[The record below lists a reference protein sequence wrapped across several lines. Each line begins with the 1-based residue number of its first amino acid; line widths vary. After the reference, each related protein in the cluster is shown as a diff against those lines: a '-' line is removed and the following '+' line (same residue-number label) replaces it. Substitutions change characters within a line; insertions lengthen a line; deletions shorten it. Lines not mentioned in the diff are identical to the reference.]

1 MKETQEKL
9 RQSLIVIIL
18 ACYLAPVI
26 LFTLLTAGS
35 MELNSRWLLF
45 SSSLLLGI
53 CGTIFLT
60 LALIKWEGF
69 FLKIPQ
75 TASLAVIA
83 EKLPAS
89 VSVEN
94 PQQNSFSLEEFQL
107 REKDLVREIHEI
119 KQKWYSKKQ
128 DYDELEKQLDK
139 VKNENTALLQHSQ
152 EQLKKKDRLLA
163 EYAQT
168 VNDLRSTMEN
178 KQEQIEK
185 LQDSINDLSYDLDT
199 LLKLSDFDSVEEAQ
213 QENVSENETCP
224 VIQKSPSKPV
234 DAHSASNQLKK
245 CINMAQ
251 KFTSSQFT
259 TASRFRDVM
268 IDNTA
273 LDQRRLF
280 DSFRSETACIVV
292 MYSLK
297 ERTMLFAND
306 MTKSCLGI
314 DPESFV
320 HDYINLIVQGA
331 EEWKNALASLSQ
343 HSEAQLHL
351 VMRSE
356 SGTDVLLE
364 CRLGVIPTGVFKNH
378 AVGILY
384 EI

>member
-35 MELNSRWLLF
+35 MDLNSRWLIF
-45 SSSLLLGI
+45 SSSLLLAI

-60 LALIKWEGF
+60 LALIKWEGIS
-69 FLKIPQ
+69 LKLPQ
-75 TASLAVIA
+75 TAPLAIKA
-83 EKLPAS
+83 AQPPAAIF
-89 VSVEN
+89 VEN
-94 PQQNSFSLEEFQL
+94 SEQNSFSLEEFQL
-107 REKDLVREIHEI
+107 REKNLVREIHEI
-119 KQKWYSKKQ
+119 KQKWYIKKQ
-128 DYDELEKQLDK
+128 AYDELEKQLGK
-139 VKNENTALLQHSQ
+139 VKNENTAFLQHSQ

-199 LLKLSDFDSVEEAQ
+199 LLKLSDFESVEEAQ
-213 QENVSENETCP
+213 QENISEKGTGT
-224 VIQKSPSKPV
+224 VIQKSPPKTV
-234 DAHSASNQLKK
+234 DALSASNQLKK

-306 MTKSCLGI
+306 LTKTCLGI
-314 DPESFV
+314 DPENFV
-320 HDYINLIVQGA
+320 HDYMNRIVQGA
-331 EEWKNALASLSQ
+331 EEWKNALASFSQ
-343 HSEAQLHL
+343 QSEAQLHL

-364 CRLGVIPTGVFKNH
+364 CRLGVVPTGVFKNH